1 MRGASVMKQH
11 AKAVAGDGRDNLS
24 ASPSVG
30 RAKLSRWRILEL
42 GLEVVPGSSI
52 VTRALGCETL
62 EREAGFAVSARKC
75 RNSKRFTSS

>member
-1 MRGASVMKQH
+1 LVRGASVMKQH

-42 GLEVVPGSSI
+42 GLEVEAGSSI
-52 VTRALGCETL
+52 VTRADGRDTA
-62 EREAGFAVSARKC
+62 EREAGFAESLEMPELEAVHIK
-75 RNSKRFTSS
+75 